1 MIFSILLNVLAVGFI
16 CIIGLMLVRVLK
28 GPGLYDRLNG
38 IFAIGIHVITVLL
51 LIGYITGR
59 EDMFVDI
66 AFSYGILGFL
76 STVIIARFLG
86 VRKGKKDD

>member
-1 MIFSILLNVLAVGFI
+1 MFNILFKILISGVILIV
-16 CIIGLMLVRVLK
+16 GLMLIRVFR
-28 GPGLYDRLNG
+28 GPGVYDRLNG
-38 IFAIGIHVITVLL
+38 IFAIGIHVITLLL

-66 AFSYGILGFL
+66 AFSYAILGFL

-86 VRKGKKDD
+86 IKKGERKDD